1 MSLKG
6 NVDAQRESWA
16 GNPTWANSEGWW
28 EASWNRV
35 TPGSHLPPTP
45 HPCHPNS
52 LHPVIE
58 PGRALSIPHP
68 ASPLGPGRSPR
79 SCQLLPLQKEMWK
92 WWVQA
97 DNLAKF
103 FSPESRGVSPASHSD
118 RNGAQESRKHQDALR
133 LRQGRHCGEP
143 LGPKTQGQMGVR
155 TSQQMP
161 TRTCDPGKASSYHPT
176 PASALC

>member
-1 MSLKG
+1 ML
-6 NVDAQRESWA
+6 RESPEQ
-16 GNPTWANSEGWW
+16 G
-28 EASWNRV
+28 
-35 TPGSHLPPTP
+35 
-45 HPCHPNS
+45 
-52 LHPVIE
+52 I
-58 PGRALSIPHP
+58 
-68 ASPLGPGRSPR
+68 PLGPILRDDKRPPGTEWHQEVICP
-79 SCQLLPLQKEMWK
+79 LLPAPAIPTHSIQWSSLGGLYPSPILHPPWAQE
-92 WWVQA
+92 
-97 DNLAKF
+97 DPPDLANSCHCRRRCGNDGCRQIISQKF

>member
-6 NVDAQRESWA
+6 NVDAQGVLSRES
-16 GNPTWANSEGWW
+16 
-28 EASWNRV
+28 
-35 TPGSHLPPTP
+35 HLGQFWGMMRSLLEQSDTRKSFAPYSPPLP
-45 HPCHPNS
+45 S
-52 LHPVIE
+52 QLHPVIE

-118 RNGAQESRKHQDALR
+118 RNGAQESRKHQDALW